1 MSNTQTIAKL
11 NYILADASVMY
22 TKLHNYHWN
31 IKGMQFYGLHAKTEE
46 FYGTFAVIYDD
57 VAERILQLGGKP
69 LVTLKQILAAARI
82 KEDERTDFSANDVVK
97 GLLEDFKFFHAEFKT
112 LSLAETTD
120 ATTTAYADEQVA
132 MLEKEIWMLN
142 SMLGE

>member
-1 MSNTQTIAKL
+1 MANTATISKL
-11 NYILADASVMY
+11 NNILADANVMH

-31 IKGMQFYGLHAKTEE
+31 VKGMQFYGLHAKTEE
-46 FYGTFAVIYDD
+46 FYGTFATIYDD

-69 LVTLKQILAAARI
+69 LVTLKQILATARI

-97 GLLEDFKFFHAEFKT
+97 ALMEDFKFFHGEFKS
-112 LSLAETTD
+112 LSDGAD
-120 ATTTAYADEQVA
+120 AITTAYADEKVG
-132 MLEKEIWMLN
+132 MLEKEIWMLR

>member
-1 MSNTQTIAKL
+1 MANTETISKL
-11 NYILADASVMY
+11 NNILADANVMH

-31 IKGMQFYGLHAKTEE
+31 VKGMQFYGLHAKTEE
-46 FYGTFAVIYDD
+46 FYGTFATIYDD

-69 LVTLKQILAAARI
+69 LVTLKQILATARI

-97 GLLEDFKFFHAEFKT
+97 ALMEDFKFFHGEFKS
-112 LSLAETTD
+112 LSDGAD
-120 ATTTAYADEQVA
+120 AITTAYADEKVG
-132 MLEKEIWMLN
+132 MLEKEIWMLR